1 MKNLFICLAIIGLY
15 SIPALAEVSQKK
27 PVVINIFVDNKSSQ
41 NNGIPRSP
49 ICHPSLF
56 IEDHTLS
63 FSNSCVGF
71 TLELVQDDAI
81 VYTYLI
87 NSTDDLILPSYLS
100 GTYQIRLVGG
110 SFTFVGE
117 IEL

>member
-1 MKNLFICLAIIGLY
+1 MKSLFLLVVFACCN
-15 SIPALAEVSQKK
+15 IPVCACGDDKE
-27 PVVINIFVDNKSSQ
+27 PVILVIRVDGHHTEDGEIS
-41 NNGIPRSP
+41 RSP
-49 ICHPSLF
+49 IRRPSLF
-56 IEDHTLS
+56 IDNHTLS

-71 TLELVQDDAI
+71 TLELVQDDVV

-87 NSTDDLILPSYLS
+87 NGTDDLVLPCELFGVYE
-100 GTYQIRLVGG
+100 IRLLGG